1 MKIQSIYIRDT
12 DSNFLYV
19 YPFYEY
25 CSTLVDMEDTNENRF
40 ITCNIV
46 MYLLTKLVG
55 ECYETL
61 TSQFGIEDPTQRKI
75 IKMKNE

>member
-1 MKIQSIYIRDT
+1 
-12 DSNFLYV
+12 
-19 YPFYEY
+19 
-25 CSTLVDMEDTNENRF
+25 MEDTNENRF